1 MTEKDKSPSARPP
14 VRVADARNLRLAWH
28 APKFLIEKVART
40 NNQPGSGSDVPPTS
54 HSLS

>member
-14 VRVADARNLRLAWH
+14 VRVADVRNLRLAWH

-40 NNQPGSGSDVPPTS
+40 NNQPGSGSDINLYTQ
-54 HSLS
+54 SLS

>member
-1 MTEKDKSPSARPP
+1 MTEKDKSPSATPP

-40 NNQPGSGSDVPPTS
+40 NNQPGSGSDFPPAS